1 MFCGECGRSVASAAT
16 PRAAPAPTATPVH
29 EGAELVEPR
38 SSVRDEARILPE
50 LEPEPE
56 PVPELALEPVAE
68 PEPEPEVEPEP
79 EPEVA
84 REPEPEPAN
93 DVAPEL
99 QPEPDDTP
107 SQSAPP
113 ESCAQCG
120 TRLDSADIFC
130 PECGFVRQ
138 SAANRPRDTVALD
151 PFPWGTPA
159 GAPLP
164 APAVEI
170 SENQGDSARV
180 QYDDIDDTRI
190 VDRSRSGERFVLQF
204 STGESVSVTSAGLL
218 GRNPMPEPG
227 EYFDALVAIS
237 DPGKSVSKTHLEF
250 GQDGGAFWISDRY
263 SGNGTVVRE
272 PDAQPRRCEP
282 GKRYRIVRGTRVD
295 IGEQFFVV
303 S

>member
-29 EGAELVEPR
+29 EGAELVEPG

-50 LEPEPE
+50 PEPEPE
-56 PVPELALEPVAE
+56 PVPELALEPVA
-68 PEPEPEVEPEP
+68 EPEP

-120 TRLDSADIFC
+120 TRLDTADIFC

-227 EYFDALVAIS
+227 EYFEALVAIS

>member
-38 SSVRDEARILPE
+38 SSVRDEARILPGP
-50 LEPEPE
+50 EPEPE
-56 PVPELALEPVAE
+56 PVPELAPETAPE

-107 SQSAPP
+107 PQSAPP

-159 GAPLP
+159 GAPLQQ
-164 APAVEI
+164 A
-170 SENQGDSARV
+170 SLCR
-180 QYDDIDDTRI
+180 
-190 VDRSRSGERFVLQF
+190 
-204 STGESVSVTSAGLL
+204 
-218 GRNPMPEPG
+218 
-227 EYFDALVAIS
+227 
-237 DPGKSVSKTHLEF
+237 
-250 GQDGGAFWISDRY
+250 
-263 SGNGTVVRE
+263 
-272 PDAQPRRCEP
+272 
-282 GKRYRIVRGTRVD
+282 
-295 IGEQFFVV
+295 
-303 S
+303 

>member
-38 SSVRDEARILPE
+38 SSVRDEARILPGP
-50 LEPEPE
+50 EPEPE
-56 PVPELALEPVAE
+56 PVPELALEPVA
-68 PEPEPEVEPEP
+68 EPEP

-107 SQSAPP
+107 PQSAPP

-227 EYFDALVAIS
+227 EYFEALVAIS